1 MGTIRAVSAS
11 ALYKQDIAGIEMA
24 LIQTGA
30 VWQFENE
37 FELEELL
44 WHNLSKLLNLKP
56 FKRQFSVRGQF
67 CDILAIADNRQLV
80 IIELKNVEDR
90 YVVQQLT
97 RYYDALVKEQPF
109 GDEVDWQK
117 PIRLIAIAPSFHSDT
132 VIDCTY
138 NTLNIELLRFDFE
151 ERDQELYLRVIES
164 SSEVASMPVPSSLK
178 TPPAEVAIAGPP
190 RKLLN
195 WLSDSPE
202 AEFQGM
208 MGVREQLL
216 GFDKRIKEV
225 VEPQA
230 IIYGKGKTKPCAEI
244 RRQNVGVSSKSPK
257 WMPRLFLWLP
267 DLDGNSRILRM
278 IIGSDES
285 WKHVEAVGYCPTAC
299 RTKRIWH
306 LPRHLEIVSGC
317 YGYDS
322 TLQKYGQALSADG
335 EECLLPKLVELALH
349 VWLSR
354 I

>member
-1 MGTIRAVSAS
+1 MRAVNAS
-11 ALYKQDIAGIEMA
+11 TLYRQDVAGIEMA

-30 VWQFENE
+30 IWQFKNE

-67 CDILAIADNRQLV
+67 CDILAIADRQLV

-97 RYYDALVKEQPF
+97 RYYDALKQEHPF
-109 GDEVDWQK
+109 WAEVDWEK

-151 ERDQELYLRVIES
+151 ERDQELYLRVVES
-164 SSEVASMPVPSSLK
+164 NSKVASMPVPGSLK
-178 TPPAEVAIAGPP
+178 TLPTEVAVAGPP

-216 GFDKRIKEV
+216 GFDKRTKEV

-244 RRQNVGVSSKSPK
+244 RRRNVGVSSKSPT
-257 WMPRLFLWLP
+257 WAPTLFLWLP
-267 DLDGNSRILRM
+267 DLDGSSRIFRM
-278 IIGSDES
+278 MIWPDEHWEIVKTVIHS
-285 WKHVEAVGYCPTAC
+285 PAAC
-299 RTKRIWH
+299 KTKRPWN
-306 LPRHLEIVSGC
+306 LPHWLELMSRRDANIRKQ
-317 YGYDS
+317 YKR
-322 TLQKYGQALSADG
+322 TLSADKQA
-335 EECLLPKLVELALH
+335 CILSSLVDLALQI
-349 VWLSR
+349 WLSR